1 MIRLFDCD
9 VYSRAAFFATFSS
22 SLWSKFFPCNFDFQ
36 VTGSHDKS
44 LRLWERT
51 DEPLFVEEEREQV
64 SLESLLF
71 FGLFSFH
78 FSKLRIEQNSLGQVI
93 YKIDRG

>member
-1 MIRLFDCD
+1 M
-9 VYSRAAFFATFSS
+9 
-22 SLWSKFFPCNFDFQ
+22 
-36 VTGSHDKS
+36 TGSHDKS

-71 FGLFSFH
+71 FVLFSFH